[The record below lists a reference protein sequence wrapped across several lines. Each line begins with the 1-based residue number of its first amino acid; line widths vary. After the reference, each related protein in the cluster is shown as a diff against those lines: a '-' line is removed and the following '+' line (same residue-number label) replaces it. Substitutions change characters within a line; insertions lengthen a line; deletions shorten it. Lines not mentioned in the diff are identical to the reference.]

1 MKFKRKDTEIFSLS
15 FLDCVCCGFG
25 AVLLLF
31 VITASRKADT
41 QLELRAQI
49 DIIIGQM
56 EDEIDKK
63 NITIANLRRS
73 LTIERKRNQDSII
86 TLKEKNKLKTEL
98 DEELSLLLAKLM
110 SLEEALGKLMKD
122 KENMPTQE
130 EEPPLPIP
138 NEEKRQYLTGF
149 DMLGDNV
156 LFLIEASGGMTSDT
170 QAEAQEF
177 IGAEDDEKRKAPK
190 WSRVKKAMQWLIGNL
205 KLESNYK
212 VVFFNNEIH
221 AVTTRS
227 GQEWFDPSDPDLTEE
242 VLEEIDKF
250 VPNDG
255 ANLERAFV
263 MVNEMPI
270 EPDRVILIV
279 DGLPTQA
286 DSYDAPSAL
295 EDHDR
300 MNMFRIARKALT
312 TPIPINT
319 LLFPMKGDPA
329 AAVHYWRLSDENGG
343 AMVCPSRTWPDI

>member
-63 NITIANLRRS
+63 NLTITNLRRS

-86 TLKEKNKLKTEL
+86 TLTEKNKLKTEL
-98 DEELSLLLAKLM
+98 DDELSLLLAKLM

-122 KENMPTQE
+122 KDDMPTQE
-130 EEPPLPIP
+130 EEPPIPIP

-149 DMLGDNV
+149 DMLGDHV
-156 LFLIEASGGMTSDT
+156 LFLVEASGGMTYDT
-170 QAEAQEF
+170 QTEAQAH
-177 IGAEDDEKRKAPK
+177 IDDEDDAKREAPK
-190 WSRVKKAMQWLIGNL
+190 WSRVKKALQWLIGNL
-205 KLESNYK
+205 KMESQYK
-212 VVFFNNEIH
+212 IVFFNNEINPLEI
-221 AVTTRS
+221 RS
-227 GQEWFDPSDPDLTEE
+227 GLDWFDPSDRDQIEE
-242 VLEEIDKF
+242 VLEEIDKV
-250 VPNDG
+250 VPGDG
-255 ANLERAFV
+255 ANLERAFM
-263 MVNEMPI
+263 MVNDMPI

-286 DSYDAPSAL
+286 DSYDAPSVL

-312 TPIPINT
+312 TNVPINT